1 MAAGAS
7 HIYLRCGYAASS
19 RDTGALRVR
28 ENRRRLRLQVRVLHH
43 PDVAWPLPEPA
54 GRVDRPGSP
63 CAGREGRER
72 AAPHLA
78 GHDVLWHR
86 PPRTRRARP
95 PAARARHDRWPRM
108 DPPALSL
115 SHDDRRRHA
124 RGNGRVRQGLQVH
137 RPAAPARVQPRAE
150 ADEAARDEAALRHA
164 ARPHPRSRSRRR
176 PADHVHRRA
185 SRARPAR
192 MSTSS
197 ARS

>member
-7 HIYLRCGYAASS
+7 HIHLRRRNAACS
-19 RDTGALRVR
+19 RDAAALRLR
-28 ENRRRLRLQVRVLHH
+28 EDRRGLRLQVRVLHH
-43 PDVAWPLPEPA
+43 PDAARALPEPP
-54 GRVDRPGSP
+54 GRVDRPGSA
-63 CAGREGRER
+63 CARRARRQG

-78 GHDVLWHR
+78 GHDVLRHR
-86 PPRTRRARP
+86 PTRARRARP
-95 PAARARHDRWPRM
+95 PAARAQHDRRPRM
-108 DPPALSL
+108 DPPALPL

-124 RGNGRVRQGLQVH
+124 RGDGRVRQGLQVH
-137 RPAAPARVQPRAE
+137 RPAAAARVEPGAE
-150 ADEAARDEAALRHA
+150 ADEAARHEAALRHA

-185 SRARPAR
+185 SRARPTR